1 MSTAGSREAHALGSF
16 AQGNARSMNTDSA
29 EYREHTHT
37 HMTLCSRT
45 HLPPTR
51 SSGFLRR
58 WHRRTG
64 SVVLTAKLI
73 AGYDAGGE
81 RRKPGQDGPD
91 AAGVLDLQP
100 GQAPEARARPPGWP
114 ERRPH
119 ARRRRAVPGR
129 GKDTG
134 PGSSSGPGLRQ
145 TARPR
150 ERRGGIAAAGPRPPG
165 RRRVRLPGTSAPLS
179 PPSR

>member
-91 AAGVLDLQP
+91 AAGVLDLDP
-100 GQAPEARARPPGWP
+100 GPRWALPLDHPAGPDLAGGPAR
-114 ERRPH
+114 ERWG
-119 ARRRRAVPGR
+119 RAGRCGPGR
-129 GKDTG
+129 QGEG
-134 PGSSSGPGLRQ
+134 GCGCPELPSPYSGITLSEEGGQGERTRTRRSARQ
-145 TARPR
+145 R
-150 ERRGGIAAAGPRPPG
+150 IHD
-165 RRRVRLPGTSAPLS
+165 
-179 PPSR
+179 